1 MKKRR
6 PYRRY
11 GHLVSSFVKQKFI
24 DFFSRIVVHYI
35 LDDGEQSFSAQYLLT
50 YVKIVFI
57 C

>member
-11 GHLVSSFVKQKFI
+11 GHLVSSFMKQKFI
-24 DFFSRIVVHYI
+24 DFFSLDDI